1 MKKITNQTI
10 TKLFSF
16 TRQTWAKWKDEN
28 RQITKLLQL
37 YFSDEELNEF
47 LETGKIR
54 KFELI
59 KNLTTKE
66 LEKKL
71 NNYNIFDIS
80 ILKLK
85 LISLPNAAKQLM
97 IEQLNYCIVEKKDYT
112 LEIVKN
118 YHKTHFEKI
127 KEDIWLFIKEP
138 SSILKANPDY
148 FKKDRIKFIYYF
160 ENIITKDE
168 LLYINQNKEEIIKI
182 LETFKGLFAYSTW

>member
-1 MKKITNQTI
+1 MKSTILASIFDVTPRAITN
-10 TKLFSF
+10 
-16 TRQTWAKWKDEN
+16 WKKEKKP
-28 RQITKLLQL
+28 IVLLL
-37 YFSDEELNEF
+37 EKYFLEEEINEF
-47 LETGKIR
+47 VETGKIA
-54 KFELI
+54 KFERI
-59 KNLTTKE
+59 KKLTTEE
-66 LEKKL
+66 LENAFKQG
-71 NNYNIFDIS
+71 FVDIH

-118 YHKTHFEKI
+118 HHKTHFEKI

-182 LETFKGLFAYSTW
+182 LEIFKGLFAYSTW